1 MKSAVETISPTRVKL
16 VVEVPFAELKPM
28 LDQAYKTIGAQ
39 VQIPGFRKG
48 KVPSRI
54 IDQRVGRG
62 AVVQEAV
69 NEALPVFFAQAAE
82 AEDIRAIGQP
92 EVDVTAVPLEDG
104 QDLEFTVETDV
115 RPQIELPGLEGIAV
129 EVDVVEEIGR
139 ASCRERV

>member
-54 IDQRVGRG
+54 IDQRVGRE
-62 AVVQEAV
+62 AVLNEAVQEAIPQQI
-69 NEALPVFFAQAAE
+69 LAAVRE
-82 AEDIRAIGQP
+82 H
-92 EVDVTAVPLEDG
+92 EVKTLGRPDVEIT
-104 QDLEFTVETDV
+104 EFTNDGLV
-115 RPQIELPGLEGIAV
+115 RQASFCGLIDPQPQSTSPSGTS
-129 EVDVVEEIGR
+129 R
-139 ASCRERV
+139 STK

>member
-69 NEALPVFFAQAAE
+69 NEALPVFFAEAA
-82 AEDIRAIGQP
+82 
-92 EVDVTAVPLEDG
+92 
-104 QDLEFTVETDV
+104 
-115 RPQIELPGLEGIAV
+115 
-129 EVDVVEEIGR
+129 
-139 ASCRERV
+139 